1 MNKVYHWMVGA
12 LFAFVVAAISV
23 RELGRQ
29 FNIFEI
35 GIIRTGGGLLL
46 LLGLMALKPGL
57 LDRLRHTSILS
68 HVPRNLAH
76 ATGGL
81 MWTLGIALLPLS
93 TVFSLEFTAPA
104 WGAILAFLILGE
116 RINRQNALGLVVSLI
131 GVFII
136 LRPSAATFDS
146 ASLLPLGAAFC
157 FALSVVL
164 TRRLAL
170 TDGVFP
176 IMFWMMIIQL
186 PIFIIGWLSGAMP
199 SPVAAPLAAS
209 AVLPAIALA
218 VSGTL
223 SQYCLSRALQVGE
236 TIQVITLDF
245 MRVPLIAVLGWALYM
260 EPIDIWVLLGSL
272 VIMAGIRFGLK
283 AVRKDAVV
291 SA

>member
-1 MNKVYHWMVGA
+1 MSKVYQWMAGA
-12 LFAFVVAAISV
+12 LLAFVVAAISV

-35 GIIRTGGGLLL
+35 GMIRTGGGLLL
-46 LLGLMALKPGL
+46 LVGL
-57 LDRLRHTSILS
+57 LAMRPRLAARLRDTRILA

-81 MWTLGIALLPLS
+81 LWTLGIALLPLS

-131 GVFII
+131 GVFVI
-136 LRPSAATFDS
+136 LRPSAATFET

-186 PIFIIGWLSGAMP
+186 PIFIIGWLIVPLNA
-199 SPVAAPLAAS
+199 VAGTATSTS
-209 AVLPAIALA
+209 AILPALALA
-218 VSGTL
+218 ISGTL

-245 MRVPLIAVLGWALYM
+245 MRVPLIAVLGWALYN

-272 VIMAGIRFGLK
+272 VIMIGIRFGLK